1 MTLATA
7 ISTGSRQGHNDC
19 VKAFDL
25 SADAACVSTLFDAA
39 TIAGGVQALARK
51 LRVPQKQLTSWM
63 EGDVPT
69 PSAVY
74 LRAIDFVR
82 VRG

>member
-1 MTLATA
+1 M
-7 ISTGSRQGHNDC
+7 ISTRPARDHNGW
-19 VKAFDL
+19 VKPHDL
-25 SADAACVSTLFDAA
+25 SADAASVSTLLDAA
-39 TIAGGVQALARK
+39 AIAGGIQALARR

-63 EGDVPT
+63 EGDEPT

>member
-1 MTLATA
+1 M
-7 ISTGSRQGHNDC
+7 
-19 VKAFDL
+19 KAHDL
-25 SADAACVSTLFDAA
+25 STDAACVSTLLDAA
-39 TIAGGVQALARK
+39 AIAGGIQALARR

-63 EGDVPT
+63 EGDEPT